1 MLNVSQFYLI
11 NKVVQYRYV
20 LPACFLIMCLLKVDL
35 KHMNFGLLTCD
46 FKDNLTIF
54 NKFYRNLI
62 NGLIL

>member
-20 LPACFLIMCLLKVDL
+20 LPACFLIMCLLKVNL
-35 KHMNFGLLTCD
+35 KYMNFGLLTCD

-54 NKFYRNLI
+54 NKF
-62 NGLIL
+62 

>member
-20 LPACFLIMCLLKVDL
+20 LPAYFLIMCLLKVNL
-35 KHMNFGLLTCD
+35 KYMNFGVPTCD

-54 NKFYRNLI
+54 NKF
-62 NGLIL
+62 